1 MRPSFRL
8 AGSLFF
14 IVMLLGILFSYAMF
28 QGGFTSWFLFY
39 SFLPILLY
47 PLGLAVYPIRK
58 WDVTREVTPQFI
70 DAGNQVRVVIHIR
83 RKFPFP
89 LFYCVCEEMLP
100 ETLNQVDC
108 GWKKYHDL
116 DQPEI
121 LQIKRNHKQ
130 LSFLWFRRTIK
141 LTYIIKQVPRGKH
154 QLKNIR
160 IKTGDVFGLITKEY
174 SFPLADPLIVYP
186 GARPIH
192 FIRQRSSHGQGVIP
206 SSVATSSNTNVVSG
220 VREYIPGDKFSWIDW
235 KQTAKKNTLV
245 TKEFEQEKSM
255 DMRIVLDGCAYEGLN
270 PLAFEASVE
279 IAWSL
284 TRETSKQGAHVEFL
298 SIADRT
304 LYFPVQYD
312 SRVSRDILEHLT
324 HIQPSEGRDFSE
336 QLTEEMISL
345 KHGMF
350 IIVVT
355 TNLNDAFKNVIQQ
368 MRLRGQHIHVVY
380 IQSEREMAQKN
391 QSTIQQLQQQGIKLS
406 LFTERQLVNHPLEVN
421 V

>member
-1 MRPSFRL
+1 
-8 AGSLFF
+8 
-14 IVMLLGILFSYAMF
+14 
-28 QGGFTSWFLFY
+28 
-39 SFLPILLY
+39 
-47 PLGLAVYPIRK
+47 
-58 WDVTREVTPQFI
+58 
-70 DAGNQVRVVIHIR
+70 
-83 RKFPFP
+83 
-89 LFYCVCEEMLP
+89 
-100 ETLNQVDC
+100 
-108 GWKKYHDL
+108 
-116 DQPEI
+116 
-121 LQIKRNHKQ
+121 
-130 LSFLWFRRTIK
+130 
-141 LTYIIKQVPRGKH
+141 
-154 QLKNIR
+154 

-220 VREYIPGDKFSWIDW
+220 VREYIPGDKFSWNDW

-312 SRVSRDILEHLT
+312 SRVSRDMLVHLSIIQLIARRDYSEPLAVKNIS
-324 HIQPSEGRDFSE
+324 HIHR
-336 QLTEEMISL
+336 I
-345 KHGMF
+345 F
-350 IIVVT
+350 IIVVIP
-355 TNLNDAFKNVIQQ
+355 NLNYLFKNIIQQ
-368 MRLRGQHIHVVY
+368 MR
-380 IQSEREMAQKN
+380 
-391 QSTIQQLQQQGIKLS
+391 
-406 LFTERQLVNHPLEVN
+406 
-421 V
+421 